1 MITIP
6 RLSYGLKTKRKMRKS
21 DEKINFIIGKTM
33 IVTEDSPLK
42 ALLCSDDNNSNMI
55 VLIISS
61 DVPHFRVNTM

>member
-1 MITIP
+1 MP
-6 RLSYGLKTKRKMRKS
+6 RLSYGLKMRKS

-42 ALLCSDDNNSNMI
+42 ALLCSDDNNLNMI
-55 VLIISS
+55 VLINSS